1 MVIKL
6 RHLRDLWGDPNGI
19 DQSGLNFNDPVGPI
33 CTDSRKL
40 SKGCLFIALQG
51 ELYDGHDF
59 LDQVVKSKPQAV
71 VIKRKF
77 INKIPHGIPCWA
89 VDGTLTAYQQIG
101 LLHRSHLNI
110 PVVAV
115 TGSTGKTTT
124 RQLIK
129 ASLKSLGNV
138 VSSVNNN
145 NNDVGVPLTLLS
157 ANSSHSALVVEMGMR
172 GLGEIERLSKFSNP
186 DVAVITNIGSA
197 HIGLLG
203 SYENIAKAKCEITS
217 FLRPTGLVVIPAYD
231 PLLERQLFSQWH
243 GRVIRVSIEDQLPLH
258 TTNIALLNNQQL
270 PDADLVGKVLL
281 DDGLLILEGETY
293 QLPLEGR
300 HNAMNFLLAIAVA
313 RELGVDLSNLKQLT
327 VDLPKGRHNYIK
339 IGDITYIDETYNA
352 SPEAVHASLDLLARI
367 KGRHFAVLGKMFE
380 LGEES
385 LNLHIDVAKHV
396 VNLGLDGLV
405 IVADGKEALE
415 MAKVAHSIKN
425 LAVVSKAEEA
435 YIPLNKWLLP
445 GDFVLLK
452 GSRAVEL
459 DRLLHYL
466 KIKDS

>member
-1 MVIKL
+1 MKSSESIKKNAVFVNKFL
-6 RHLRDLWGDPNGI
+6 KKEL
-19 DQSGLNFNDPVGPI
+19 
-33 CTDSRKL
+33 
-40 SKGCLFIALQG
+40 KGEPKQ
-51 ELYDGHDF
+51 LYDAAAH
-59 LDQVVKSKPQAV
+59 LIV
-71 VIKRKF
+71 
-77 INKIPHGIPCWA
+77 HG
-89 VDGTLTAYQQIG
+89 
-101 LLHRSHLNI
+101 
-110 PVVAV
+110 
-115 TGSTGKTTT
+115 
-124 RQLIK
+124 
-129 ASLKSLGNV
+129 
-138 VSSVNNN
+138 
-145 NNDVGVPLTLLS
+145 
-157 ANSSHSALVVEMGMR
+157 
-172 GLGEIERLSKFSNP
+172 
-186 DVAVITNIGSA
+186 
-197 HIGLLG
+197 
-203 SYENIAKAKCEITS
+203 
-217 FLRPTGLVVIPAYD
+217 
-231 PLLERQLFSQWH
+231 
-243 GRVIRVSIEDQLPLH
+243 
-258 TTNIALLNNQQL
+258 
-270 PDADLVGKVLL
+270 GKVLL